1 MSFTFFAHDDLNI
14 APAAALAA
22 NTPAE
27 ESAQSWESLAG
38 EIRRLFKIAIAS
50 SSEAR
55 GGKSH
60 IVIAAQ
66 RILDATASMALI
78 AELEVGERGAR
89 LSFSV
94 EQCETD
100 AQRLFDAYMDGRQ
113 AEVLAAYAERGLMA
127 AYGLMDT
134 PVAVSH

>member
-1 MSFTFFAHDDLNI
+1 MSFTFFAHDDLNF
-14 APAAALAA
+14 APVAALAA
-22 NTPAE
+22 GTPAE
-27 ESAQSWESLAG
+27 ETIQSWESLAG
-38 EIRRLFKIAIAS
+38 EIRRLFKIAITS

-55 GGKSH
+55 GGKGR
-60 IVIAAQ
+60 IVVAAQ

-78 AELEVGERGAR
+78 AELEAGERQAR
-89 LSFSV
+89 MRFSA
-94 EQCETD
+94 EQCETE

-113 AEVLAAYAERGLMA
+113 AEVLCAYAERGLMA